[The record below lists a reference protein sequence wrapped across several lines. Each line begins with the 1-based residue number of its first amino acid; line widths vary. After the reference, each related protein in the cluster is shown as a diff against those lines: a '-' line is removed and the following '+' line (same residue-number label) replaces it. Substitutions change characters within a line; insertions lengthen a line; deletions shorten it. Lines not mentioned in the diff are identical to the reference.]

1 MAKLGDP
8 SGFAFS
14 AVPASPYLPPETV
27 LKRKPRE
34 KGYVSEQYRRKE
46 TGGHS
51 LNMDKAV
58 VITYRTHST
67 ESEKNELRSLAF
79 LMCCV

>member
-1 MAKLGDP
+1 MAKLSDP

-14 AVPASPYLPPETV
+14 TVPASPYLPPETV

-51 LNMDKAV
+51 LIMDKA
-58 VITYRTHST
+58 IITTYRTHST
-67 ESEKNELRSLAF
+67 ESERNELRSLVF
-79 LMCCV
+79 LM